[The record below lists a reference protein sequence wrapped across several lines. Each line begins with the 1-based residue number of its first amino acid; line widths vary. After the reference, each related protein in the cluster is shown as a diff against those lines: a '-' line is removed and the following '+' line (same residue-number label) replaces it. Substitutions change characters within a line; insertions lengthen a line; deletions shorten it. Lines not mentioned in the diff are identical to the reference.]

1 MSIQQS
7 EERRSGAQPLAH
19 IVMFSTP
26 WCGDCR
32 RAKRVFAA
40 LDVPYTEID
49 IEHDPR
55 AAQLV
60 MQLNDGNRSVPTILF
75 PDGAVLVEPST
86 AELEA
91 KLNMARAS

>member
-1 MSIQQS
+1 MSIQRS
-7 EERRSGAQPLAH
+7 EERRSGAQHPQH

-32 RAKRVFAA
+32 RAKRVFAT

-49 IEHDPR
+49 IERDPQ

-75 PDGAVLVEPST
+75 PDGAVLVEPSN

-91 KLNMARAS
+91 KLNMSRAS

>member
-1 MSIQQS
+1 MSIPRS
-7 EERRSGAQPLAH
+7 EERHSSAQRPQH

-32 RAKRVFAA
+32 RAKRIFAA

-49 IEHDPR
+49 IERDPR

-60 MQLNDGNRSVPTILF
+60 IQLNNGNRSVPTILF
-75 PDGAVLVEPST
+75 PDGAVLVEPSN

-91 KLNMARAS
+91 KLNMSRAS